1 MVCEEPEVVDHH
13 RVALQVPSRPEAA
26 GAISGLPA
34 MYGCSTSSPDPK
46 PGDEPQIPL
55 IIEAHLSLPAYATR
69 GHWHI
74 VQGIAGTQ
82 YGLTPF
88 CVISLFFQRGTRIDC
103 GFVAVQSSMMIT
115 EQELGGRPLGVLDIM
130 GNAVRAFLDCPWVRE
145 LDLRVTARRD
155 MGKRFQEWMEG
166 IHVGGLDVSGD
177 SCGSRSRRTVPVIHS
192 KTSLSGLESYL
203 APIGATVGSA
213 RPVVLT
219 TVEDLGVAL
228 SAARKVA
235 SH

>member
-1 MVCEEPEVVDHH
+1 MAHCAV
-13 RVALQVPSRPEAA
+13 EAEHLVKSFGAVKAVQDISFSVQHGEIFGLLGSNGA
-26 GAISGLPA
+26 GKTTTIRMILDLIKPDSG
-34 MYGCSTSSPDPK
+34 T
-46 PGDEPQIPL
+46 
-55 IIEAHLSLPAYATR
+55 IIVR
-69 GHWHI
+69 
-74 VQGIAGTQ
+74 
-82 YGLTPF
+82 
-88 CVISLFFQRGTRIDC
+88 QRGTRIDC